1 MRGEAVEDG
10 RSIIALYHTIYYG
23 GVLLLYWIVC
33 MEVRLLLFLGIFIIG
48 LLCITCHPFKILLS
62 TSSSWFR
69 FRYRNIDTGIQ
80 EVLDKAEYKSHAY

>member
-10 RSIIALYHTIYYG
+10 RSIIALYQTIYYG
-23 GVLLLYWIVC
+23 GVLLLYCIVC
-33 MEVRLLLFLGIFIIG
+33 MEVRLFLGIFIIG

-69 FRYRNIDTGIQ
+69 FRYRNINSGIQ
-80 EVLDKAEYKSHAY
+80 EVLDNAEYKSHVY